1 MANLVLQAE
10 PWRTKGFRGFPGRRN
25 SRKFG
30 PKRGNKPK
38 ILGAA
43 LRLGCPFCGIL
54 ASLCYARHAQ
64 ERSATKK
71 TKTAKTP
78 PTDTRRMDGMICG
91 VPSGVGRETNTW
103 ERLAEQ
109 GSKPGWAGSGGFQ
122 RPEFRRISLKE
133 TMMLDTRKNPD
144 SGTNFAP
151 CPSATLKKTIPVHA
165 LSRRVAG
172 AADERETQKRCP
184 IGARLFWSD
193 WSQAGVSTDSRIGG
207 FRPFPPK
214 IPPDSKKITAFRSFL
229 NL

>member
-1 MANLVLQAE
+1 MPFLRNFGIALLC
-10 PWRTKGFRGFPGRRN
+10 PSCTRTKH
-25 SRKFG
+25 
-30 PKRGNKPK
+30 NKENEDSKDAPYGYSPDGWDD
-38 ILGAA
+38 L
-43 LRLGCPFCGIL
+43 
-54 ASLCYARHAQ
+54 
-64 ERSATKK
+64 RSA
-71 TKTAKTP
+71 
-78 PTDTRRMDGMICG
+78 
-91 VPSGVGRETNTW
+91 SGVGRETNTW

-133 TMMLDTRKNPD
+133 TMRLDTRKNPD

-193 WSQAGVSTDSRIGG
+193 
-207 FRPFPPK
+207 
-214 IPPDSKKITAFRSFL
+214 
-229 NL
+229 